1 MTTTA
6 KKNEEKSD
14 DHAHARTHTHT
25 HIKNGTRDEVRES
38 SGRTMNKK
46 STKILSYKPEDR
58 EEEVEDRRERERKK
72 AKQTKDSAVPMET
85 SYLKCLFVCLFV
97 TERKKRM
104 NVSLVEHTNLL
115 IMLRL
120 YLWLALWHKKCW
132 M

>member
-72 AKQTKDSAVPMET
+72 GKTNQRFSCSNGDVISKV
-85 SYLKCLFVCLFV
+85 FVCLFV